1 MPAKLQVRI
10 QKIISSY
17 WEILECLECM
27 KTQVYTKKP
36 PFHFYSVGKRIGVI
50 NSHYTSWWQ
59 RADAQSLQI
68 SLALQKMA
76 DISKQYQCPFIFCG
90 DFNATPDRAPY
101 YFLSKGNLDDEVPP
115 RLIFLI

>member
-1 MPAKLQVRI
+1 MQVCDLRF
-10 QKIISSY
+10 
-17 WEILECLECM
+17 
-27 KTQVYTKKP
+27 T
-36 PFHFYSVGKRIGVI
+36 FHFPVVGRRIGVI

-59 RADAQSLQI
+59 RVDIQSLQI

-101 YFLSKGNLDDEVPP
+101 YFLSKGNLEAEVPP
-115 RLIFLI
+115 VLIFLTKRAQNY